1 MMSAADAVMSLLYH
15 RQQIAQFL
23 WTYSLIGW
31 HFRSENLQTILKTFL
46 DGFEPTSA
54 TWTEPLPLILNAV
67 AKLRFVPTGDL
78 WERIHT
84 GIAEMM
90 SSMTHRDLR
99 VTLWSIAYLNLEI
112 DPEILHELV
121 EVRSCCLLCL
131 PPSLD
136 SC

>member
-1 MMSAADAVMSLLYH
+1 M
-15 RQQIAQFL
+15 
-23 WTYSLIGW
+23 
-31 HFRSENLQTILKTFL
+31 TILRTFL

-78 WERIHT
+78 WERIHS

-112 DPEILHELV
+112 EPAILHELV
-121 EVRSCCLLCL
+121 EVRSGKHAACPYLCL
-131 PPSLD
+131 PPAIIAD
-136 SC
+136 GVCHC